1 MDESV
6 EVRYICNAHH
16 HRVNIHILQLRSN
29 IVDGLTNLISLYGDV
44 LVSCRAVAVLIIKL
58 LQRRIG
64 KMQPIS
70 N

>member
-1 MDESV
+1 MQCAPSSCQYS
-6 EVRYICNAHH
+6 YIET
-16 HRVNIHILQLRSN
+16 SN

>member
-1 MDESV
+1 MQCAPSSCQYS
-6 EVRYICNAHH
+6 YIAT
-16 HRVNIHILQLRSN
+16 SN
-29 IVDGLTNLISLYGDV
+29 LVDGLINLISLYDDIMV
-44 LVSCRAVAVLIIKL
+44 RCRAVAVLIIKL

>member
-1 MDESV
+1 MQCAPSS
-6 EVRYICNAHH
+6 RQYSYIET
-16 HRVNIHILQLRSN
+16 SN
-29 IVDGLTNLISLYGDV
+29 IDDGLTNLISLYGDIM
-44 LVSCRAVAVLIIKL
+44 VSCRAVAVLIIKL